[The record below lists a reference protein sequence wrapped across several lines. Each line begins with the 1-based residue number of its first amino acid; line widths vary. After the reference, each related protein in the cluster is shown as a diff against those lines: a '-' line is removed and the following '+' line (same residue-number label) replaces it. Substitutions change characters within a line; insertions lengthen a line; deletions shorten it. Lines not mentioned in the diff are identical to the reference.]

1 MNPGRCC
8 WLRCS
13 IPSARSADHDMLVGL
28 QPLYP
33 SNLERRVRHL
43 REMGRVE
50 EAEEDERQANQLREA
65 GF

>member
-1 MNPGRCC
+1 MKAPLIR
-8 WLRCS
+8 L
-13 IPSARSADHDMLVGL
+13 ALKELVAL

-33 SNLERRVRHL
+33 SNLERRALDL
-43 REMGRVE
+43 REMGRAE

>member
-1 MNPGRCC
+1 M
-8 WLRCS
+8 
-13 IPSARSADHDMLVGL
+13 MVGL

-33 SNLERRVRHL
+33 SNLERRARHL

-50 EAEEDERQANQLREA
+50 EAEEDERLANQLREA